1 MDGEIEEIKET
12 GELEEDEETGEAE
25 RSAGSGGDA
34 AKTAPEET
42 AKDKK
47 PMFWAEALDW
57 YNTVIGSV
65 LAIILIFAL
74 LTRLSTVDGD
84 SMLPTLHDG
93 ERLLVTNF
101 LYTPAHN
108 DIVVLWADGL
118 FNEMTDSY
126 GKAIVKRVIGVAGDT
141 LRIDFAEGVVYRN
154 DVPLEHEIA
163 DEILYEDGHAINDYT
178 RERLDF
184 YESVTIPEGYIFV
197 MGDNRNNST
206 DSRDRRVGL
215 VNVNDVI
222 GRAYLRITPLERFGG
237 VV

>member
-1 MDGEIEEIKET
+1 MDEEIRET
-12 GELEEDEETGEAE
+12 VNEETSAAE
-25 RSAGSGGDA
+25 VPS
-34 AKTAPEET
+34 PEG
-42 AKDKK
+42 KK
-47 PMFWAEALDW
+47 PTFWSEALDW

-84 SMLPTLHDG
+84 SMLPTLHDQ

-108 DIVVLWADGL
+108 DIVVIWEDDLY
-118 FNEMTDSY
+118 NKVTDAY
-126 GKAIVKRVIGVAGDT
+126 GEAIVKRIIGVAGDT
-141 LRIDFAEGVVYRN
+141 ISIDFDAGIVYRN
-154 DVPLEHEIA
+154 GVPLEHEIA
-163 DEILYEDGHAINDYT
+163 EGILFEDGHAINDYT
-178 RERLDF
+178 RERLDMVGTV
-184 YESVTIPEGYIFV
+184 EIPEGYVFV

-215 VNVNDVI
+215 IDVNNIVGKV
-222 GRAYLRITPLERFGG
+222 YLRIAPLDRFGG

>member
-1 MDGEIEEIKET
+1 MDDEIRENDET
-12 GELEEDEETGEAE
+12 SAAE
-25 RSAGSGGDA
+25 VPS
-34 AKTAPEET
+34 PEG
-42 AKDKK
+42 KK
-47 PMFWAEALDW
+47 PTFWSEALDW

-84 SMLPTLHDG
+84 SMLPTLHNQ

-108 DIVVLWADGL
+108 DIVVIWEDDLY
-118 FNEMTDSY
+118 NKVTDEY
-126 GKAIVKRVIGVAGDT
+126 GEAIVKRIIGVAGDT
-141 LRIDFAEGVVYRN
+141 ISIDFDAGIVYRN
-154 DVPLEHEIA
+154 GVPLEHEIA
-163 DEILYEDGHAINDYT
+163 EGILFEDGHAINDYT
-178 RERLDF
+178 RERLDMVGTV
-184 YESVTIPEGYIFV
+184 EIPKGYVFV

-215 VNVNDVI
+215 IDVNNIVGKV
-222 GRAYLRITPLERFGG
+222 YLRIAPLDRFGG